1 MESNAKK
8 QVKVTS
14 EKLKSR
20 LASEKDRPKTSTFN
34 EAQRLLVVLINP
46 MFQQFFEVRISKI
59 FFTCIASLLPTIY
72 FAISTVET

>member
-20 LASEKDRPKTSTFN
+20 LSSEKERPKTATFN

-46 MFQQFFEVRISKI
+46 MFQQFFEVRVSSIL
-59 FFTCIASLLPTIY
+59 FTFKVANLCPVAY
-72 FAISTVET
+72 C